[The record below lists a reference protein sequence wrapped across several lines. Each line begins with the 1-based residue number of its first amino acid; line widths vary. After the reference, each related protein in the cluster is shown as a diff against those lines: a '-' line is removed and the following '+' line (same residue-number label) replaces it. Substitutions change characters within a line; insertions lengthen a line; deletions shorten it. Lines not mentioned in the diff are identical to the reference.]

1 MAGPE
6 ILLILALPRRSSA
19 EASACGSRRS
29 TVGRAGDRRT
39 AVSLAMFLP
48 MQLLAAFTFTPITW
62 PGLRA
67 LATVLPL
74 LWVLTGLWVAGTM
87 YGMERVGAWLKGESH
102 TPP

>member
-6 ILLILALPRRSSA
+6 ILLILALPAAFIGRGFGLRLAEKHGWSGWRRS
-19 EASACGSRRS
+19 
-29 TVGRAGDRRT
+29 T

-48 MQLLAAFTFTPITW
+48 MQLLGAFTFTPISW

-87 YGMERVGAWLKGESH
+87 YGMERVGAWLKEEPQ